1 MSYKQ
6 IKPTTLEELTMNVFM
21 LVSSFDPATFD
32 FQTGIAGSTILA
44 STTGG
49 VTFTDAPEY
58 TDFGEDID
66 NCPKNCMELK
76 HKEDGEIT
84 LSGNLVTLNK
94 QLVKMNIGAATIE
107 GNKITPNADLRQSDF
122 MDELWGLADWGAGG
136 LLAIKMKRVLNTSG
150 FSIATTDKNK
160 AQIAFTYTCHKTIK
174 NQKDPPYEVYLL
186 TPDDNG

>member
-6 IKPTTLEELTMNVFM
+6 IKPTTFEELTMNVFM
-21 LVSSFDPATFD
+21 LLSSFDPATFD
-32 FQTGIAGSTILA
+32 FQTGIAGSDILA

-58 TDFGEDID
+58 IDLGEDVD

-76 HKEDGEIT
+76 YKGDGEIT

-107 GNKITPNADLRQSDF
+107 GDKITPNADLRQSDF
-122 MDELWGLADWGAGG
+122 INELWGIADWGNGG

-160 AQIAFTYTCHKTIK
+160 AQIAFTYTCHKTLI
-174 NQKDPPYEVYLL
+174 NQKDPPYEVYLI
-186 TPDDNG
+186 TPN

>member
-1 MSYKQ
+1 MKYTKIPNTAFENIQ
-6 IKPTTLEELTMNVFM
+6 LNAGILTDT
-21 LVSSFDPATFD
+21 FDPATGEIGNLIGA
-32 FQTGIAGSTILA
+32 TS
-44 STTGG
+44 GG
-49 VTFTDAPEY
+49 VNFTDSVEY
-58 TDFGEDID
+58 KDFGEDID

-107 GNKITPNADLRQSDF
+107 GNKITPNADLRPSDF
-122 MDELWGLADWGAGG
+122 MDELWGLADWGDGG

-160 AQIAFTYTCHKTIK
+160 AQIAFTYTCHKTIT
-174 NQKDPPYEVYLL
+174 NLKDPPYEVYLL
-186 TPDDNG
+186 TP